1 MDFLKK
7 MATEQLENALNGGQN
22 SQQQGNNNYSSGNNT
37 QGNFNDNSQQQYGG
51 NQNQSYGQQYGES
64 QNQGY
69 GQQPGGYGQ
78 QSGGY
83 GQQSGFYGQQENYGG
98 QNQGYGQTGGSE
110 YNRPHGQG
118 GASSGNSGLPNIDCN
133 TAVSAANDH
142 NSNGNENSSLFNSA
156 LSFIGNMNKNDTDI
170 DEEKVQKD
178 HQQVYGQGNTSG
190 MTSSSLGAAA
200 ALQALKSFT
209 SGNKQGGGDMQ
220 SKIMGM
226 AMSEAAKLF
235 DSSGGNIQGNK
246 QDAVTSAGQ
255 VIMKMMLK
263 SQVSGM
269 IGGSN
274 SGGLSG
280 LASMLSYLMKAVKG
294 NGSHKEMEKDMKI
307 MAKIRWS

>member
-1 MDFLKK
+1 MDFFKK
-7 MATEQLENALNGGQN
+7 MAAEQLENALNGGQN
-22 SQQQGNNNYSSGNNT
+22 SQQQGNNNYSSGNST
-37 QGNFNDNSQQQYGG
+37 QGSFNDNSQQQYGG
-51 NQNQSYGQQYGES
+51 NQSQSYGQQYDGN

-69 GQQPGGYGQ
+69 GQQP
-78 QSGGY
+78 GGY

-98 QNQGYGQTGGSE
+98 QNQGYGQTGGTE

-133 TAVSAANDH
+133 TAVNAANEH

-170 DEEKVQKD
+170 DEGKVQKD
-178 HQQVYGQGNTSG
+178 HQQAYGQGNTSG

-200 ALQALKSFT
+200 ALQALKSFTSGAADT

-235 DSSGGNIQGNK
+235 DSSGGNVQGNK

-280 LASMLSYLMKAVKG
+280 LASMLSYPMKVVEG
-294 NGSHKEMEKDMKI
+294 NGSHKETEKDMKI

>member
-37 QGNFNDNSQQQYGG
+37 QGSFNDDSQQRYGG
-51 NQNQSYGQQYGES
+51 NQNQSYGQQYDGS

-69 GQQPGGYGQ
+69 VWRLRSTSGGYGQ

-83 GQQSGFYGQQENYGG
+83 GQQSGGYGQQSGGYGQQENYGG
-98 QNQGYGQTGGSE
+98 QNQGYGQTGGAQ

-118 GASSGNSGLPNIDCN
+118 GAYSGNSGLPNIDCN
-133 TAVSAANDH
+133 TAVSAANEH

-156 LSFIGNMNKNDTDI
+156 LSFIGNMNKNDTNI
-170 DEEKVQKD
+170 DEEKVQRD
-178 HQQVYGQGNTSG
+178 HQQAYGQGNTSG

-200 ALQALKSFT
+200 ALQALKSFTSGAADT

-280 LASMLSYLMKAVKG
+280 LASMASKFLS
-294 NGSHKEMEKDMKI
+294 
-307 MAKIRWS
+307 

>member
-22 SQQQGNNNYSSGNNT
+22 NQQQGNNNNSYGNSH
-37 QGNFNDNSQQQYGG
+37 QGSLNNDNSQQQYGG
-51 NQNQSYGQQYGES
+51 NQNQSYGQQSGS
-64 QNQGY
+64 
-69 GQQPGGYGQ
+69 YGQ

-83 GQQSGFYGQQENYGG
+83 GQQSGSYGQQETYGG
-98 QNQGYGQTGGSE
+98 QNQGYGQIGGSE

-118 GASSGNSGLPNIDCN
+118 GASSGNSGFPSIDSN
-133 TAVSAANDH
+133 TAVSAANEH
-142 NSNGNENSSLFNSA
+142 NSNGNENSSLFSSA

-170 DEEKVQKD
+170 DEEKVQRD
-178 HQQVYGQGNTSG
+178 HQQVYGQGNTGG

-200 ALQALKSFT
+200 AMQALKSFT
-209 SGNKQGGGDMQ
+209 SGGADTSSNKQGGGDMQ

-235 DSSGGNIQGNK
+235 DSSGGNVQGNK
-246 QDAVTSAGQ
+246 QDAITSAGQ
-255 VIMKMMLK
+255 VIMKLMLK

-280 LASMLSYLMKAVKG
+280 PPSSLAKLP
-294 NGSHKEMEKDMKI
+294 HKSSGRE
-307 MAKIRWS
+307 

>member
-22 SQQQGNNNYSSGNNT
+22 NQQQGNNNNSYGNSH
-37 QGNFNDNSQQQYGG
+37 QGSLNNDNSQQQYGG
-51 NQNQSYGQQYGES
+51 NQNQSYGQQSGS
-64 QNQGY
+64 
-69 GQQPGGYGQ
+69 YGQ

-83 GQQSGFYGQQENYGG
+83 GQQSGSYGQQSGSYGQQETYGG
-98 QNQGYGQTGGSE
+98 QNQGYGQIGGSE

-118 GASSGNSGLPNIDCN
+118 GASSGNSGFPSIDSN
-133 TAVSAANDH
+133 TAVSAANEH
-142 NSNGNENSSLFNSA
+142 NSNGNENSSLFSSA
-156 LSFIGNMNKNDTDI
+156 LSFIGNLNKNDTDI
-170 DEEKVQKD
+170 DEEKVQRD
-178 HQQVYGQGNTSG
+178 HQQVYGQGNTGG

-200 ALQALKSFT
+200 AMQALKSFT
-209 SGNKQGGGDMQ
+209 SGGADTSSNKQGGGDMQ

-235 DSSGGNIQGNK
+235 DSSGGNVQGNK
-246 QDAVTSAGQ
+246 QDAITSAGQ
-255 VIMKMMLK
+255 VIMKLMLK

-280 LASMLSYLMKAVKG
+280 LASMASKFLS
-294 NGSHKEMEKDMKI
+294 
-307 MAKIRWS
+307 

>member
-22 SQQQGNNNYSSGNNT
+22 NQQQGNNNNSYGNSH
-37 QGNFNDNSQQQYGG
+37 QGSLNNDNSQQQYGG
-51 NQNQSYGQQYGES
+51 NQNQSSGQQSGS
-64 QNQGY
+64 
-69 GQQPGGYGQ
+69 YGQ

-83 GQQSGFYGQQENYGG
+83 GQQSGSYGQQSGSYGQQETYGG
-98 QNQGYGQTGGSE
+98 QNQGYGQIGGSE

-118 GASSGNSGLPNIDCN
+118 GASSGNSGFPSIDSN
-133 TAVSAANDH
+133 TAVSAANEH
-142 NSNGNENSSLFNSA
+142 NSNGNENSSLFSSA

-170 DEEKVQKD
+170 DEEKVQRD
-178 HQQVYGQGNTSG
+178 HQQVYGQGNTGG

-200 ALQALKSFT
+200 AMQALKSFT
-209 SGNKQGGGDMQ
+209 SGGADTSSNKQGGGDMQ

-235 DSSGGNIQGNK
+235 DSSGGNVQGNK
-246 QDAVTSAGQ
+246 QDAITSAGQ
-255 VIMKMMLK
+255 VIMKLMLK

-280 LASMLSYLMKAVKG
+280 LASMASKFLS
-294 NGSHKEMEKDMKI
+294 
-307 MAKIRWS
+307 